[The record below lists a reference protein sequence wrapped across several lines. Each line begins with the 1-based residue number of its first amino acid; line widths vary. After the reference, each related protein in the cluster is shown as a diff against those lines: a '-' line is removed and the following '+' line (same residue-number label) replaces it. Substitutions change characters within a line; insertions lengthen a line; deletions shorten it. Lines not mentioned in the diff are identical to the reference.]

1 MASHA
6 MHSTRARNSRVVH
19 CSVRPFLSP
28 FHFVQTTMN
37 SGSEACDWAPYKGE
51 EMLGQELLRTKN
63 DPLWQW
69 VGPVVV
75 PVKSSALP

>member
-1 MASHA
+1 
-6 MHSTRARNSRVVH
+6 
-19 CSVRPFLSP
+19 
-28 FHFVQTTMN
+28 MN